1 MSNMPTQN
9 FSTIKVNF
17 HAFSRRPSQASAWQ
31 TDPKEVAIRRD
42 ARAQSA
48 AVRLAVPK
56 ILTHARH
63 GAMHLRN
70 GREWAHDLKRFETL
84 SMEQAKVL
92 SDFPIAADN
101 PEFGALVQRARS
113 AFVAFREMVRRE
125 LIGKADAASDPAAL
139 DMMLDHITNRAALA
153 VRSLYSLESAL
164 AE

>member
-1 MSNMPTQN
+1 MSSMPTQN
-9 FSTIKVNF
+9 FATIK
-17 HAFSRRPSQASAWQ
+17 ASFSAVARRTSQTS
-31 TDPKEVAIRRD
+31 TRLIDPKEVEIRHN
-42 ARAQSA
+42 ARALST

-56 ILTHARH
+56 ILTHAKH

-70 GREWAHDLKRFETL
+70 GRESTRDLKRFETL
-84 SMEQAKVL
+84 SMEQAKIL

-113 AFVAFREMVRRE
+113 AFIAFREMVRRE
-125 LIGKADAASDPAAL
+125 LIDKADADVDPMAL
-139 DMMLDHITNRAALA
+139 DRMLNHITNRAALA